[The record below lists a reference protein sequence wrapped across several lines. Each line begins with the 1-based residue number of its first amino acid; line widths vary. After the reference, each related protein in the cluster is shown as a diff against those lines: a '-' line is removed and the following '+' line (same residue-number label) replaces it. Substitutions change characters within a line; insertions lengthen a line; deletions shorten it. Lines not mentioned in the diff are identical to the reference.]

1 MKRISLFVSALL
13 LSGCASMGSGLL
25 EKTMLCDVEHTKHG
39 ETKGRL
45 KDGALVQDYPEQ
57 GYFVYTITGIN
68 NANQTPLL
76 VNGKGTFDGVE
87 YTRTINAYVIS
98 NKGTGNAIFITNCK
112 KAY

>member
-1 MKRISLFVSALL
+1 MKKLSALICACL

-25 EKTMLCDVEHTKHG
+25 EKTMLCDVEHANHG
-39 ETKGRL
+39 VTKGRL

-87 YTRTINAYVIS
+87 YTRTLNAYVIS
-98 NKGTGNAIFITNCK
+98 NKGTGNAIFITNCR